1 MTAPTRLDP
10 DAHPWMRAP
19 ATRAVME
26 ALSPGDSDQARF
38 VGGCVRNALLGE
50 PVDDVDIA
58 TPLTPDKAAAALSA
72 AGLKV
77 IPTGVDHGTLT
88 VVSQGE
94 PFEVTS
100 LRKDVETFGRRAV
113 VAFTTDWREDAMRRD
128 FRLNAIYARPDGA
141 LFDPFGGLKDV
152 AARRIVF
159 IGRAEDR
166 IAEDYLRILRFYR
179 FNAWYAR
186 AIDETG
192 HRACAKLAGHI
203 GELSVE
209 RVWKELK
216 KLLAAPDPGPAVQAM
231 REGHV
236 LKHVLPVDIDLNLF
250 LSIIAADRGKS
261 RAPDPLLRLAALLG
275 RDGAAMQR
283 VVEHMKASNAEKAR
297 TKAMLAP
304 PSAFGVT
311 KLRPGLE
318 ARARDF
324 ALYQMGADAFADQ
337 IRLAEAAGGGDAE
350 ADLDAARC
358 WRRPQFPLTGNDL
371 IAAGFE
377 RGPEIGQ
384 RLSELEQAWAE
395 GGFELD
401 RDALLARARGGPA

>member
-1 MTAPTRLDP
+1 MTAPSRLDP
-10 DAHPWMRAP
+10 AAHPWMRAP
-19 ATRAVME
+19 ATRAVMD
-26 ALSPGDSDQARF
+26 ALSPGDSDRARF

-58 TPLTPDKAAAALSA
+58 TTLTPEEAAAALSA

-77 IPTGVDHGTLT
+77 IPTGVGHGTLT
-88 VVSQGE
+88 VVSHGE

-128 FRLNAIYARPDGA
+128 FRLNAIYARSDGA
-141 LFDPFGGLKDV
+141 LFDPFGGLEDA

-166 IAEDYLRILRFYR
+166 IVEDYLRILRFYR

-216 KLLAAPDPGPAVQAM
+216 KLLAAADPGPAIKAM
-231 REGHV
+231 QEGHV
-236 LKHVLPVDIDLNLF
+236 LKQVLPGDIDLNLL

-261 RAPDPLLRLAALLG
+261 RAPDPLVRLAALLG
-275 RDGAAMQR
+275 RDGAAMHR

-304 PSAFGVT
+304 AAAFGVPE
-311 KLRPGLE
+311 LRPGLE
-318 ARARDF
+318 AQARDY
-324 ALYQMGADAFADQ
+324 ALYQMGPESFADQ
-337 IRLAEAAGGGDAE
+337 IRLAEAAGDGDGE

-358 WRRPQFPLTGNDL
+358 WRRPQFPLNGDDL
-371 IAAGFE
+371 IAAGYK
-377 RGPEIGQ
+377 RGPELGEG
-384 RLSELEQAWAE
+384 LSQLEQTWAE

-401 RDALLARARGGPA
+401 RDALLCLARGGRA